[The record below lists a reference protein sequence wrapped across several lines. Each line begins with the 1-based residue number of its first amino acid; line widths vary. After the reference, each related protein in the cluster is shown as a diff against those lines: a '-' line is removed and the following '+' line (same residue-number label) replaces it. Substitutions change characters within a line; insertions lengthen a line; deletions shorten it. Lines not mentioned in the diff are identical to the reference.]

1 MTCDY
6 EDILNRSWDEIPE
19 PQVLPVASWRL
30 KNRGAS
36 FVESKAAGVS
46 DRVMFI
52 YNAMEPLPDVDA
64 DALAALGDY
73 DITQN
78 RMFFNIWI
86 ESYADWDKVRK
97 HIAKHG
103 IEPIPGETPNETFK
117 RMKGSEV
124 IAWLD
129 QRSFESK
136 SGDMVETND
145 PTQFAKVE
153 D

>member
-1 MTCDY
+1 MSGDY

-19 PQVLPVASWRL
+19 PQVLPVGSYRL
-30 KNRGAS
+30 KSRGAT
-36 FVESKAAGVS
+36 FMEAKESTS

-64 DALAALGDY
+64 DALGALGDY
-73 DITQN
+73 DISQN
-78 RMFFNIWI
+78 RLFFTIWI
-86 ESYADWDKVRK
+86 ESYADWDGVRK

-103 IEPIPGETPNETFK
+103 LEIVPGETPKETFS

-129 QRSFESK
+129 QRSYENK
-136 SGDMVETND
+136 AGDMVESND
-145 PTQFAKVE
+145 PAQFAKIE

>member
-1 MTCDY
+1 MTGDY

-19 PQVLPVASWRL
+19 PELLPVGSYRL
-30 KNRGAS
+30 KSRGAT
-36 FVESKAAGVS
+36 FMEAKAS
-46 DRVMFI
+46 DQNDRVMFI
-52 YNAMEPLPDVDA
+52 YNATEPLDDVDA

-73 DITQN
+73 DISQN
-78 RMFFNIWI
+78 RLFFTIWI

-97 HIAKHG
+97 HIAKHN
-103 IEPIPGETPNETFK
+103 IEAVPGETPKETFN
-117 RMKGSEV
+117 RMKGSVV

-129 QRSFESK
+129 HRSFESK